1 MCAAVGHQQN
11 GRFARCGPWSK
22 HVRFEFRKI
31 ELLDTARTCDHALS
45 LFSMPRRKPPAKTLD
60 DLGGAASNV
69 SFIRTDASAIS
80 KSKTSSQTKINKR
93 RKGSGPRWPLLN
105 GEEAATILRGL
116 SQLTSASDASG
127 SSSGSARPAGL
138 CLGRAAVSRALR
150 RRELR
155 ALVIAQDSGPPV
167 LHAHLAALAQAAGTP
182 SCLLACG
189 SAQLGQPF
197 GLLRASA
204 VGLRASHFGE
214 EHDLVALLTAAAQRL
229 QPKGPLPWLD
239 AARGSSEK

>member
-1 MCAAVGHQQN
+1 
-11 GRFARCGPWSK
+11 
-22 HVRFEFRKI
+22 
-31 ELLDTARTCDHALS
+31 
-45 LFSMPRRKPPAKTLD
+45 MPRRKPPAKTLD

-80 KSKTSSQTKINKR
+80 KSKSSSQTKIKQAFEWDLA
-93 RKGSGPRWPLLN
+93 PRWPLLN